1 MHKIS
6 CVFFFTLASLS
17 LLVSCGSVERDS
29 YVLQPGNDSLVFSLN
44 PQTSVFI
51 KALFPY
57 TDEKGNEFL
66 TFQNNVEPQILV
78 YDMNTQQYVKTIAL
92 EKEGADGVG
101 VFCGY
106 YIQSWDEIY
115 IPCMMRNEID
125 VVDSKGKIR
134 RRIQYSKTVEGK
146 QTLPVLALSFPYT
159 PLSIINKK
167 MYLSQQSPNLR
178 LGSRTVEDSPVTL
191 VLDTISGELN
201 EFSLRFPP
209 IMTSER
215 IQGNTLGSEFDYSQ
229 VLNDTNFVYSFFFDE
244 KIKVVSLSGDVLRTV
259 SAKSRYMDQ
268 PDLSNQNV
276 DLASLPKILCQIPF
290 YGNLIYDKYRDV
302 YYRFVYPET
311 EVQPNDNAMDIW
323 QLGRSKFSIM
333 ILNKE
338 FEVVGETLFPE
349 NTYASNHFFIREDG
363 LYLSTSF
370 VKNPNFSDD
379 KLCFRRIELV
389 KQPTN

>member
-6 CVFFFTLASLS
+6 CVFFLTLVSLF
-17 LLVSCGSVERDS
+17 LLVSCGSVERDT
-29 YVLQPGNDSLVFSLN
+29 YVLQPGNDSLVFLLN

-66 TFQNNVEPQILV
+66 TFQNDVEPQILV
-78 YDMNTQQYVKTIAL
+78 YDMNTQQYVKTITL
-92 EKEGADGVG
+92 DKEGADGVG

-125 VVDSKGKIR
+125 VVDSEGKIR

-146 QTLPVLALSFPYT
+146 QTLPVMVLSCPYT
-159 PLSIINKK
+159 PLYIINEKI
-167 MYLSQQSPNLR
+167 YINQQCPNRR
-178 LGSRTVEDSPVTL
+178 LGNRAVEDSPVTL

-244 KIKVVSLSGDVLRTV
+244 KIKVVSLSGDILRTV
-259 SAKSRYMDQ
+259 SAKSRYLDRF
-268 PDLSNQNV
+268 DLSNQNV

-389 KQPTN
+389 KSND

>member
-6 CVFFFTLASLS
+6 CVFFFTLVSLS

-29 YVLQPGNDSLVFSLN
+29 YVLQPSTDSLVFLLN

-66 TFQNNVEPQILV
+66 TFQNDVEPQILV
-78 YDMNTQQYVKTIAL
+78 YDMNTQQYVKTISL
-92 EKEGADGVG
+92 DKEGADGVG
-101 VFCGY
+101 IFCGY
-106 YIQSWDEIY
+106 NIQSWDEIY

-125 VVDSKGKIR
+125 VVDSEGKIR
-134 RRIQYSKTVEGK
+134 RRIQYLKTVEGK
-146 QTLPVLALSFPYT
+146 ETLPIIASSFPYM
-159 PLSIINKK
+159 PLEIINKK
-167 MYLSQQSPNLR
+167 MYINQQCPNRR
-178 LGSRTVEDSPVTL
+178 LGSQTVEDSPVTL
-191 VLDTISGELN
+191 VLDTVANELR

-209 IMTSER
+209 VLPSER
-215 IQGNTLGSEFDYSQ
+215 TRGNTLGVEFLYSQ
-229 VLNDTNFVYSFFFDE
+229 TFNDTNFVYSFFFDE

-259 SAKSRYMDQ
+259 SAKSRYLDRF
-268 PDLSNQNV
+268 DLSNQNV

-311 EVQPNDNAMDIW
+311 EVQPDDNAMDIW
-323 QLGRSKFSIM
+323 QLGRTKFSIM

-389 KQPTN
+389 KSND